1 MQVLHSQIIGQ
12 GFPVFILHGF
22 LGMSDNWRTL
32 GLRIAEQGFQV
43 HLIDARNHGHSFH
56 SEDFS
61 YELMC
66 QDVVNYAHH
75 HQVENFH
82 LIGHSMGGKTTM
94 LVATTHPNLIK
105 KAVVVDISPR
115 FYPVH
120 HQLIIEGLS
129 SVDFEKLRTR
139 QEVEKQLSNYILD
152 VGVRQFLMKNLY
164 WEQKEKLNY
173 RFNLEALK
181 NNLTE
186 IGKGLP
192 TENQFLGEILFLGG
206 KKSSYIQKDDE
217 TLIARHFPQSQI
229 RWIDNAGHWLHAEKP
244 TEFLNEIFSF
254 FN

>member
-1 MQVLHSQIIGQ
+1 MQILHSQIIGQ

-32 GLRIAEQGFQV
+32 GLRIAEQGYQV

-56 SEDFS
+56 HPEFS

-66 QDVVNYAHH
+66 QDLQNYAEHH
-75 HQVENFH
+75 RVEKFH
-82 LIGHSMGGKTTM
+82 IIGHSMGGKTTM
-94 LVATTHPNLIK
+94 LFATTRPNWIE
-105 KAVVVDISPR
+105 KAVIVDISPR

-139 QEVEKQLSNYILD
+139 TEVEKQLSNYILD
-152 VGVRQFLMKNLY
+152 AGVRQFLMKNLY

-173 RFNLEALK
+173 RFNLASLK
-181 NNLTE
+181 ANLTE

-192 TENQFLGEILFLGG
+192 TENQFSGEVLFIGG
-206 KKSSYIQKDDE
+206 RKSSYIQQNDE
-217 TLIARHFPQSQI
+217 ILITKHFPKAKI
-229 RWIDNAGHWLHAEKP
+229 HWIENAGHWLHAEKP
-244 TEFLNEIFSF
+244 AEFLTEIFSF